1 MRAIRLLGVTGVL
14 SAVLVLAP
22 NAFAAGH
29 WYVRT
34 AISYNAVSNHS
45 WDSPSGS
52 VSTVSKGGPGIDL
65 ALGRDLGRVWAGGGI
80 RGEFELSWKY
90 NDVDYFTQGGTQLTG
105 TTGHTRA
112 LAFMYNLINDFRP
125 ESSFDPYL
133 GIGIGYADV
142 YYGDYYGFNPNTRTE
157 SSLSSGDSRFAY
169 QVLAGVKLNLSHSLA
184 LDLAYK
190 WFVLSDPSLH
200 EPYSAGHGTFT
211 SSYRTSSA
219 MLGLDWM
226 F

>member
-1 MRAIRLLGVTGVL
+1 L
-14 SAVLVLAP
+14 
-22 NAFAAGH
+22 
-29 WYVRT
+29 
-34 AISYNAVSNHS
+34 
-45 WDSPSGS
+45 
-52 VSTVSKGGPGIDL
+52 DL
-65 ALGRDLGRVWAGGGI
+65 AVGRDLGRVWAGGGI

-90 NDVDYFTQGGTQLTG
+90 NDVDYFTQGGTQLAG

-142 YYGDYYGFNPNTRTE
+142 YYGDYYGSNPTTNAE
-157 SSLSSGDSRFAY
+157 SSLNSGDSRFAY
-169 QVLAGVKLNLSHSLA
+169 QVLAGFKLNFSRSLA
-184 LDLAYK
+184 LDMAYNWFALA
-190 WFVLSDPSLH
+190 DPSLH

-211 SSYRTSSA
+211 SSYRASSLV
-219 MLGLDWM
+219 LGLDWT